1 MRPASRLTEMFAP
14 EQLAGIR
21 AMITAGGTPLGGD
34 MMDLMPK
41 LGAIVCYGSGYDG
54 IDLEAA
60 AKRRIAVGHSPG
72 ANASS
77 VADIAMILMLAV
89 TRRLLVADDY
99 VRSGNWAAAKPSPM
113 MRPQPGM
120 RGRRVGVYGMGEIG
134 RKIAARV
141 AAFESEVGYFS
152 RSRRELPYR
161 YFPSL
166 AALAQW
172 CSVLMIAVRAGP
184 DTHHAV
190 DAEILRK
197 LGPDGYVVNIARGSV
212 IDQQAL
218 VTALADKT
226 IAGAGLD
233 VYATEPHPPDALT
246 AFPNVVLTPHIGGHT
261 VEFASRDAGLRDR
274 QFGGVFRRPAAALWG
289 PGRLSRQFWDHNGPK
304 PTKLVRILPSIGARL
319 DLRLARRKKLVT
331 QPLPGVLAVA
341 GTSVLAF
348 RKPDTIGDH
357 SFQDVRMDCSKGRKP
372 VALEECGQ
380 GSFGLPEAPRSC
392 PRLQAPAAKPKVSSR
407 A

>member
-1 MRPASRLTEMFAP
+1 MPEHVLIYSRFPKALMVRIGERFELMDAAGKPPNEMFAP

-21 AMITAGGTPLGGD
+21 AMITAGGTPLGAD
-34 MMDLMPK
+34 MMDLLPK
-41 LGAIVCYGSGYDG
+41 LGAIVCYGTGYDG
-54 IDLEAA
+54 VDLAAA

-77 VADIAMILMLAV
+77 VADIAMTLMLAV

-99 VRSGNWAAAKPSPM
+99 VRSGNWAAARPSPM

-166 AALAQW
+166 AALAEW

-190 DAEILRK
+190 DAEILGK
-197 LGPDGYVVNIARGSV
+197 LGADGYVVNIARGSV

-218 VTALADKT
+218 VAALADKT

-246 AFPNVVLTPHIGGHT
+246 AFPNVVLTPHLGGHT
-261 VEFASRDAGLRDR
+261 IESHTAMQDCAMANLEAFFA
-274 QFGGVFRRPAAALWG
+274 
-289 PGRLSRQFWDHNGPK
+289 GR
-304 PTKLVRILPSIGARL
+304 
-319 DLRLARRKKLVT
+319 
-331 QPLPGVLAVA
+331 PLP
-341 GTSVLAF
+341 
-348 RKPDTIGDH
+348 H
-357 SFQDVRMDCSKGRKP
+357 EVRG
-372 VALEECGQ
+372 A
-380 GSFGLPEAPRSC
+380 
-392 PRLQAPAAKPKVSSR
+392 
-407 A
+407 